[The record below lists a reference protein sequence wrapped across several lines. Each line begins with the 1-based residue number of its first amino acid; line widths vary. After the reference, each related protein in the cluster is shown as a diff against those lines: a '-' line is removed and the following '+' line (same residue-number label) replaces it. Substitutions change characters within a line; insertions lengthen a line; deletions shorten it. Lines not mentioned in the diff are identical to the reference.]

1 MGPSPTRPG
10 ILWDAPFVVV
20 HAAMEPEGERAR
32 RERVSWEWSE
42 EEGLGMLFCVREV
55 LEGEYGPQEDKGLG
69 RTLER

>member
-32 RERVSWEWSE
+32 RERVSWERSSGWD
-42 EEGLGMLFCVREV
+42 LGMVCVREL

>member
-42 EEGLGMLFCVREV
+42 EDDLGMRCVRELV
-55 LEGEYGPQEDKGLG
+55 EGEYGPQEERGLG